1 MPHEEVLIL
10 GKNFNM
16 EVGFL
21 YRINEYTTNIIRQNL
36 DQVEDLWNWNRKVFN
51 PAEEEVAGEDL
62 VGVLLVYENSETYM
76 YNVMNSSQVFRKYK
90 TNATYFQVGC
100 GIYAGLSSLLLDQ
113 FEQGAYYVEELL
125 LNTESKYGEYLNLYM
140 KDFVMGH
147 NNFTDGLL
155 HDRVRWM

>member
-100 GIYAGLSSLLLDQ
+100 GIYAGLSSLL
-113 FEQGAYYVEELL
+113 
-125 LNTESKYGEYLNLYM
+125 
-140 KDFVMGH
+140 
-147 NNFTDGLL
+147 
-155 HDRVRWM
+155 

>member
-36 DQVEDLWNWNRKVFN
+36 DKVEDLWNWNRKVFN
-51 PAEEEVAGEDL
+51 PAEEEIAGEDL

-76 YNVMNSSQVFRKYK
+76 YNVMNSSQVFINIKRMRH
-90 TNATYFQVGC
+90 T
-100 GIYAGLSSLLLDQ
+100 
-113 FEQGAYYVEELL
+113 
-125 LNTESKYGEYLNLYM
+125 SK
-140 KDFVMGH
+140 
-147 NNFTDGLL
+147 
-155 HDRVRWM
+155 